1 MSFAGAIFGEAKLR
15 LLAQADVLM
24 LPSYHLEG
32 LPYALLEGMAAGL
45 VPIVTRVGAIPDV
58 VTPGLHGLFVPPR
71 DPQAVAAA
79 LETLHADRAA
89 LGRMGAAARERVK
102 SHYSVDRVAGDFTV
116 LYRVLVGA

>member
-1 MSFAGAIFGEAKLR
+1 
-15 LLAQADVLM
+15 M

-58 VTPGLHGLFVPPR
+58 VTPEVHGLFVPPR

-89 LGRMGAAARERVK
+89 LARMGAAARERVK

-116 LYRVLVGA
+116 LYRILVGA